1 MKKIYFTLLLSLFG
15 LGLALANDSERII
28 KISELPQR
36 AQQFIKRYYSM
47 ASVVRAIYDDDV
59 FSRDYEVWLEG
70 GVHIEF
76 SQSGDWTDVESRH
89 GNVPDDI
96 VPAPIAIYVSR
107 HHSGAHV
114 VRIERD
120 KAGYE
125 VELSDHSEL
134 KFNNRFKLVEV
145 D

>member
-1 MKKIYFTLLLSLFG
+1 MKKLYFTLFVSLFAF
-15 LGLALANDSERII
+15 ALVWANDSERII
-28 KISELPQR
+28 KPSELPQR

-47 ASVVRAIYDDDV
+47 ACVIRAVYDEDI
-59 FSRDYEVWLEG
+59 FSKEYEVWIEG
-70 GVHIEF
+70 GVHLEF
-76 SQSGDWTDVESRH
+76 AESGDWIDVEAQTQ
-89 GNVPDDI
+89 VPDDI

-107 HHSGAHV
+107 HHPQSRV

-120 KAGYE
+120 KHGYE
-125 VELSDHSEL
+125 VVLSDHREL